1 MNSLCS
7 CTLPHF
13 FFFWL
18 TYEITPSAILAAGA
32 SSGHHQVHPRCTGGG
47 GGRSCQAWQGEKCVD
62 FFLLPITRLKQHGGK
77 KTLFG
82 SSLNFLL
89 QITSELSEMKP
100 QVGIDVTSLFNIFKT
115 NSFVV
120 CRGDCCCPDGSDW
133 EDGRDELKHIMQGCV
148 TVTEFFLSRCHQ
160 FPLLKHFKNKT
171 SVRKT

>member
-1 MNSLCS
+1 MV
-7 CTLPHF
+7 
-13 FFFWL
+13 
-18 TYEITPSAILAAGA
+18 ITKFIRGA
-32 SSGHHQVHPRCTGGG
+32 REVEVDAVAKL
-47 GGRSCQAWQGEKCVD
+47 GRVRNVFI

-100 QVGIDVTSLFNIFKT
+100 QVGIDVTSPFNIFKT

-120 CRGDCCCPDGSDW
+120 CRGDCCCPEGSDW